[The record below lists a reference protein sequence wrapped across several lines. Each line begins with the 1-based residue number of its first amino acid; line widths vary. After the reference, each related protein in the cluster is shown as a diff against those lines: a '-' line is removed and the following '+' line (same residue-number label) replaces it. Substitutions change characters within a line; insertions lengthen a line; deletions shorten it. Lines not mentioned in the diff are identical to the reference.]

1 MRSHYKRIGDYV
13 TQIKLKNTDDSIS
26 LLKGIN
32 INKHFMPSVANIN
45 GTDLSKYRVVKK
57 NQFAFNPMHVGRD
70 EVLPI
75 SMLEDDESIIVSPAY
90 VVFEVKDEEE
100 LLPEY
105 LMMWCRRSE
114 FDRNAWFMTDNSVRG
129 GFSWADFCDMEFPIP
144 SPEKQREIV
153 LEYNVVN
160 DRISLN
166 AQLTQKLEDTAQA
179 IYKQWFV
186 DFEFPISKEYA
197 ESIGKPDLEGKPYL
211 SSGGE
216 MVLCEECDKELPIGW
231 EFDYFGRIIKV
242 QSGFAFKSF
251 EFSAEGEQKI
261 IKIKNITP
269 PTINLDQAMCFSGQ
283 LNAKLEKY
291 QAKFG
296 DILISMTGSTANQMN
311 SAVGQVGRYLLD
323 YLSLLNQRVGLLNT
337 LDSTV
342 SREYCYQFIS
352 AQETHL
358 ELLSGSTGSANQANI
373 SPSQIEDLKLPI
385 PTGEVMVA
393 YDRAAASIVDCIAL
407 YHQETSKLEEL
418 KTIINVK
425 MSKA

>member
-75 SMLEDDESIIVSPAY
+75 SMLEDDEPIIVSPAY

-100 LLPEY
+100 LLPAY

-129 GFSWADFCDMEFPIP
+129 GFSWADFCDMELPIP

-153 LEYNVVN
+153 REYNVVN
-160 DRISLN
+160 DRITLN
-166 AQLTQKLEDTAQA
+166 AQLTQKLEESAQA

-197 ESIGKPDLEGKPYL
+197 QSIGKPELEGKPYK
-211 SSGGE
+211 SSEGE
-216 MVLCEECDKELPIGW
+216 MVFCDEIDKDIPVVSKIRNLGDLIESVSKTHDFKKEQLIFFNTSDILAGKFLHSDYRPVIGMPGQAKKSIQKGDILFSEIRPANKRFALVRWDSEDYVVSTKLMVIRPKTQEFSTLRFYHYLTLP
-231 EFDYFGRIIKV
+231 ETLRDF
-242 QSGFAFKSF
+242 QQ
-251 EFSAEGEQKI
+251 SAEGRSGTFPQ
-261 IKIKNITP
+261 ITFDVD
-269 PTINLDQAMCFSGQ
+269 IEER
-283 LNAKLEKY
+283 KLVTLPEGVEVKWQTFLTNY
-291 QAKFG
+291 YG
-296 DILISMTGSTANQMN
+296 
-311 SAVGQVGRYLLD
+311 YLFALMD
-323 YLSLLNQRVGLLNT
+323 
-337 LDSTV
+337 
-342 SREYCYQFIS
+342 EI
-352 AQETHL
+352 
-358 ELLSGSTGSANQANI
+358 ELLKDMTTVV
-373 SPSQIEDLKLPI
+373 ELKL
-385 PTGEVMVA
+385 
-393 YDRAAASIVDCIAL
+393 
-407 YHQETSKLEEL
+407 SKL
-418 KTIINVK
+418 
-425 MSKA
+425 

>member
-26 LLKGIN
+26 SLKGIN

-75 SMLEDDESIIVSPAY
+75 SMLEDDEPIIVSPAY

-100 LLPEY
+100 LLPAY

-129 GFSWADFCDMEFPIP
+129 GFSWADFCDMELPVP
-144 SPEKQREIV
+144 SIEKQREIV
-153 LEYNVVN
+153 REYNVVN
-160 DRISLN
+160 DRIALN
-166 AQLTQKLEDTAQA
+166 EQLTQKLEDTAQA

-197 ESIGKPDLEGKPYL
+197 QSIGKPELEGKPYK

-216 MVLCEECDKELPIGW
+216 MEFCEELEQDIPLSWKLVSFGELLKEKGYIRGPFGSALKKDDMVEEGVPVYEQQHAIGDHRNFRYFVSDSKFNSLKRFQVKVNDFVISCSGTIGSVTLIRDDDPLGIINQALLILRLDEKKCNKYLFKAFLESKDGKNKLVENSVGSAQVNIAKREVIQAIALPLPEIN
-231 EFDYFGRIIKV
+231 V
-242 QSGFAFKSF
+242 QDAFAKSF
-251 EFSAEGEQKI
+251 QAIESHHR
-261 IKIKNITP
+261 
-269 PTINLDQAMCFSGQ
+269 NLQIEND
-283 LNAKLEKY
+283 K
-291 QAKFG
+291 
-296 DILISMTGSTANQMN
+296 
-311 SAVGQVGRYLLD
+311 
-323 YLSLLNQRVGLLNT
+323 LSLLVA
-337 LDSTV
+337 V
-342 SREYCYQFIS
+342 I
-352 AQETHL
+352 
-358 ELLSGSTGSANQANI
+358 LS
-373 SPSQIEDLKLPI
+373 
-385 PTGEVMVA
+385 
-393 YDRAAASIVDCIAL
+393 
-407 YHQETSKLEEL
+407 
-418 KTIINVK
+418 K